1 VDVTHTMSRPT
12 GRRGVLTMAVI
23 LVGLFSTQFP
33 LGLDSPARTAGIVTG
48 VWALCFLALSRSD
61 AVGCYRPNSMYML
74 VFGLFHVGF
83 LIATTVRG
91 TDALHNVDSDWFYRG
106 YTPQALHLVIIG
118 MIAFTLGAQ
127 LMSWR
132 AGPLHPIVA
141 TDLPDPDADRY
152 RQKLATVGLVIEA
165 TSLLMFYKEVI
176 QDRGGGLLSGGYEQ
190 FSSSLQSSGSSNGYA
205 TLGIGVGAIFAL
217 VAGGRARTW
226 GWVLFIGYAIPALPM
241 GNRGEVLFPLL
252 PMLIVEAQHGRKI
265 RKLWTTTGVL
275 LSLVVIGIVRTGRTT
290 GYSVPSG
297 KQLLT
302 SPMDAIAEMGY
313 SLRPT
318 VEVLGWTSHGE
329 GFRNGA
335 TLTAVPVRLIE
346 KLTGWH
352 GGPPIQDDRLFNV
365 EIAHRVGPI
374 GGSPVG
380 EGYYNFGT
388 LGVVLMLGAIGL
400 FVGWLN
406 QRPLRML
413 DARVALL
420 VPLLGNVRNSF
431 AQVPAHLVVIATLL
445 VVVRV
450 WSKRGQSAVPVRE
463 GVRHAPVRQVAVRG
477 HAWS

>member
-1 VDVTHTMSRPT
+1 VDVTRTMTGPR
-12 GRRGVLTMAVI
+12 GRRGALTLAVA
-23 LVGLFSTQFP
+23 LVGLFSWQFP
-33 LGLDSPARTAGIVTG
+33 LSVDDPARTAAVVTG
-48 VWALCFLALSRSD
+48 VWALCFFALSRAD
-61 AVGCYRPNSMYML
+61 AVGSYRPNAMYML

-83 LIATTVRG
+83 LIATAVRG
-91 TDALHNVDSDWFYRG
+91 TDVLHNVDSGWFYRG
-106 YTPQALHLVIIG
+106 YTPQALHLVILG
-118 MIAFTLGAQ
+118 MVAFTLGAQ

-132 AGPLHPIVA
+132 TGPLSPIVA
-141 TDLPDPDADRY
+141 TNVDDPDADRY
-152 RQKLATVGLVIEA
+152 RQKLATVGLLVEGV
-165 TSLLMFYKEVI
+165 SLLMFYKEI
-176 QDRGGGLLSGGYEQ
+176 AQNHGAGLLSGGYEQ
-190 FSSSLQSSGSSNGYA
+190 FSANLQSSGNSNGYS

-217 VAGGRARTW
+217 VAGGRARTG
-226 GWVLFIGYAIPALPM
+226 GWLLFLGYAIPAIPM
-241 GNRGEVLFPLL
+241 GNRGEVLFPLI

-275 LSLVVIGIVRTGRTT
+275 FSLVVIGIVRTGRTT
-290 GYSVPSG
+290 GYSMPTG
-297 KQLLT
+297 KQILT

-329 GFRNGA
+329 GYRHGA

-352 GGPPIQDDRLFNV
+352 GGPPVQDDRLFNV

-380 EGYYNFGT
+380 EGYYNFGI
-388 LGVVLMLGAIGL
+388 LGVLLMMGAIGL

-420 VPLLGNVRNSF
+420 VPMMGNVRNSF
-431 AQVPAHLVVIATLL
+431 AQVPAQLVVIAALL

-450 WSKRGQSAVPVRE
+450 WSKRGQSEIPVAK
-463 GVRHAPVRQVAVRG
+463 GVRHAPVRHVAVRG